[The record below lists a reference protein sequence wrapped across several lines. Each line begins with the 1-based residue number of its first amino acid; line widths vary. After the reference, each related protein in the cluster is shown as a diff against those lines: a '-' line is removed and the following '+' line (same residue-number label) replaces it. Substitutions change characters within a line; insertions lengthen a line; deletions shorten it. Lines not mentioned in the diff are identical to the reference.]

1 MIQKDI
7 CEKFTNEDGKRIAV
21 LPVKVLNDSKDA
33 LLIE

>member
-7 CEKFTNEDGKRIAV
+7 CEKFTNEEGKRIAV
-21 LPVKVLNDSKDA
+21 LPVKVLNDFEPA